1 MQIAVVDLGTGNLR
15 SVEQAVKHVAP
26 EQNVVIT
33 ADSQIILNAD
43 RMVLPGQGAI
53 GTWFKS
59 YQELDLDAAVKDA
72 LVNKPCF
79 GICVGMQA
87 MFDYCAEDGGMEGLG
102 VFSGKVEHFD
112 AFHALDKSAKAKN
125 AKIPHMG
132 WNEVEQNSDH
142 PLWQGIDNQAR
153 FYFLHSYAATTS
165 NVEIVMATASY
176 HHSFIAAVGRN
187 NVFATQFHPEK
198 SHNDGLQLLRNFA
211 NWNGNA

>member
-26 EQNVVIT
+26 DQNVVIT
-33 ADSQIILNAD
+33 ADPQVILNAD

-59 YQELDLDAAVKDA
+59 YNELNLDAAVRDA
-72 LVNKPCF
+72 LATKPCF

-87 MFDYCAEDGGMEGLG
+87 MFDYCAEDGGMDGLG
-102 VFSGKVEHFD
+102 VFAGNVEHFNQ
-112 AFHALDKSAKAKN
+112 FHAAN
-125 AKIPHMG
+125 IGAKIPHMG
-132 WNEVEQNSDH
+132 WNQVVQNSDH
-142 PLWQGIDNQAR
+142 PLWQGIDDQAR

-165 NVEIVMATASY
+165 DDAIIMAKANY
-176 HHSFIAAVGRN
+176 HHSFIAAVGRG

-211 NWNGNA
+211 NWNGNT